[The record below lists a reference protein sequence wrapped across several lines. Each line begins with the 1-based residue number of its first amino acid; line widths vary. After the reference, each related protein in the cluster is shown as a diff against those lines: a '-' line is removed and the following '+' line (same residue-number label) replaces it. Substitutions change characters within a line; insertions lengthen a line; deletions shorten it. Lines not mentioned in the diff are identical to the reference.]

1 MRDQSLSMCHLKQ
14 LDIMCPQPSPTT
26 GLRSVLELRD
36 LRLTVITPLVRT
48 NVNGIKVE
56 HFLLGVKLILSL
68 MIGRGR
74 SGHEEATI

>member
-56 HFLLGVKLILSL
+56 LFF
-68 MIGRGR
+68 IGSQAFIFDDR
-74 SGHEEATI
+74 SGTVWP